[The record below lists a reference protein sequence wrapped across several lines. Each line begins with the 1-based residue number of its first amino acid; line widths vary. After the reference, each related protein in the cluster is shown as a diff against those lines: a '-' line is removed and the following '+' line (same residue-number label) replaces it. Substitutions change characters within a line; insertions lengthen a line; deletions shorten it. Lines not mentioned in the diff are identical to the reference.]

1 MHGPTRI
8 LWADL
13 TPFSRKGSFICLDM
27 LRPAAGNGAYS
38 GWSSAYS
45 ALSILLQLQS
55 FLFAEN
61 IPQVGRARTVASYHR
76 SSASYQIH

>member
-8 LWADL
+8 FWTNL
-13 TPFSRKGSFICLDM
+13 TPFSLKGSFICLDM

-45 ALSILLQLQS
+45 VLSILLQLQS

-61 IPQVGRARTVASYHR
+61 IPQVGRGRIVALYHR